1 VAVVKNY
8 INAQDRTRHIIILA
22 MQETINDLAN
32 CDALSEEEKKALKT
46 AYKNIIKFNK
56 LMFERFGEAYQRK
69 IETTMQS
76 NTLRLVGKYEK
87 VNECVSHSAVEDL
100 EKAIKELQMFNCLD
114 CTKCDYVNCGTYA
127 CLIACDVDGEEFEN
141 GCPFRL

>member
-1 VAVVKNY
+1 MKTY

-22 MQETINDLAN
+22 MQETINDLAKS
-32 CDALSEEEKKALKT
+32 DALSEEEQKALKN
-46 AYKNIIKFNK
+46 AYKNILKFNK
-56 LMFERFGEAYQRK
+56 LIFQRYGEAYRRK

-76 NTLRLVGKYEK
+76 NELKLVGKYAN

-100 EKAIKELQMFNCLD
+100 EKALKDLQMFNCMD
-114 CTKCDYVNCGTYA
+114 CEKCDFTNCGTYA
-127 CLIACDVDGEEFEN
+127 CLIACDIDGVESEE